1 MSMKG
6 YTPTIGLEIHAELK
20 TRTKM
25 FCNSKND
32 SNEEEPN
39 VNICPVCMAHPGTL
53 PVINKNAVHHVL
65 KVGTAVGGTLAD
77 YTEFDRKNYFYP
89 DIPKG
94 YQISQYEYPLVEG
107 GELEGVKITRIH
119 LEEDTARSLHDEKTD
134 TTLIDFNRAGVPL
147 MELVTEP
154 VIESAETAGKFA
166 RELQTLLRRL
176 GVSDANMEKGEMRVE
191 ANVSVSSNAA
201 LGTKVEIK
209 NLNSFRAMER
219 AVAFEIKR
227 QIKLIEEGKEVVQE
241 TRGWDEATQQTFAQR
256 KKEGAAD
263 YRYFPDP
270 DLPKLHLSEIQG
282 CTSEDVSLQLPELPW
297 QQRGR
302 YMALGIK
309 PEDTEM
315 YIQNQALGAFFDS
328 VTDLLGDTK
337 KILLASN
344 YIATDLI
351 KIIRDSNK
359 RDTENIAEIAEIPVA
374 AEDFATLIRMLSDGQ
389 ISSRAG
395 KDILLS
401 MATTGKSPIEIAESG
416 GLFQTSDEGELGS
429 VVDRI
434 LSENET
440 VALDFKSGKE
450 SALQFLI
457 GQGMKMTKG
466 SANPETLRSLLLNKL
481 Q

>member
-1 MSMKG
+1 MKG

-209 NLNSFRAMER
+209 NLNFFRAMER